1 MTENSPKAV
10 ALEMIRSFDRTG
22 RYLDSYADD
31 AVWHFAPTAES
42 PQWRRV
48 DGKAARR
55 ALHHQVYD
63 SATFLDMSV
72 VQAVEDGN
80 DVAVHYTF
88 RMESPATASLG
99 GRVRV
104 EVTTF
109 YSVRDGLIV
118 AQKQFSGPTIP
129 DTGSD
134 EGGGQ

>member
-1 MTENSPKAV
+1 MTNNSPKAV
-10 ALEMIRSFDRTG
+10 VLEMIRSFDKTG
-22 RYLDSYADD
+22 RYLDYYADD

-99 GRVRV
+99 GL
-104 EVTTF
+104 VTIDSQTEEKK
-109 YSVRDGLIV
+109 
-118 AQKQFSGPTIP
+118 A
-129 DTGSD
+129 
-134 EGGGQ
+134 